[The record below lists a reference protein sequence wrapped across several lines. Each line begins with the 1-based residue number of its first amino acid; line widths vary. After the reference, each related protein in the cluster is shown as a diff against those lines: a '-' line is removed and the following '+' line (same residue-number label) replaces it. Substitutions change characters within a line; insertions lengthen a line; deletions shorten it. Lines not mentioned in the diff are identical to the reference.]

1 MEIKTSIRVDGL
13 KDTLIILEAIEGDSV
28 KQLKKDADVAVRS
41 SGVFSAIRSNVPSVA
56 PMSGMM
62 HNGATKWAGITN
74 IKTAIPPITLR
85 RLARKRDTPII
96 SIHATGS
103 PDGLG
108 FDYSELAGIRRHPP
122 RSRSK
127 IPSTGLRGAGRG
139 DGSIAIRG
147 QGDNMIKVLEDK
159 FGKQPGRFAYEAT
172 IKKRP
177 ALNTALQVVLDK
189 YAAIVNRKLR

>member
-1 MEIKTSIRVDGL
+1 MELKTNIRVDGL
-13 KDTLIILEAIEGDSV
+13 KDTLIILEAIEGNSV
-28 KQLKKDADVAVRS
+28 KQLKKDADVAVRG

-56 PMSGMM
+56 PMSGMT
-62 HNGATKWAGITN
+62 HNGATKWAGITSV
-74 IKTAIPPITLR
+74 KTAIPPITLR

-189 YAAIVNRKLR
+189 YAAMVNRKLR

>member
-1 MEIKTSIRVDGL
+1 VELKTNIRVDGL
-13 KDTLIILEAIEGDSV
+13 RDTLIILEAIEGDSV
-28 KQLKKDADVAVRS
+28 KQLKKDADVAVRG
-41 SGVFSAIRSNVPSVA
+41 SGVFSAIRSNTPSVA

-62 HNGATKWAGITN
+62 HNGATKWAGVTSV
-74 IKTAIPPITLR
+74 KTAIPPITLR

-108 FDYSELAGIRRHPP
+108 FDYSELAGVRRHPP

-147 QGDNMIKVLEDK
+147 QGDNMIKVLEDR

>member
-1 MEIKTSIRVDGL
+1 VEIQANIRVEGL
-13 KDTLIILEAIEGDSV
+13 RETLILLDTIQEDSV
-28 KQLKKDADVAVRS
+28 KKLKQDADTAVRS
-41 SGVFSAIRSNVPSVA
+41 TGVFSAIRSNTPSVA
-56 PMSGMM
+56 PMSGMN
-62 HNGATKWAGITN
+62 HNGATRWSGVSSV
-74 IKTAIPPITLR
+74 KTAIPPITLR

-108 FDYSELAGIRRHPP
+108 FDYSELAGIRRNPP

-139 DGSIAIRG
+139 DGSIAVRG
-147 QGDNMIKVLEDK
+147 QGDNMIQVLEDRI
-159 FGKQPGRFAYEAT
+159 GKQPGRFAYEAT

-177 ALNTALQVVLDK
+177 ALNLALQAVLDK

>member
-1 MEIKTSIRVDGL
+1 MEIKASIRVDGL

>member
-1 MEIKTSIRVDGL
+1 VEIKTSIRLEGL
-13 KDTLIILEAIEGDSV
+13 RETLIVLDAVQGDSV
-28 KQLKKDADVAVRS
+28 KKLKQEADSAVRS
-41 SGVFSAIRSNVPSVA
+41 TGVFSAIRSNVPSVA
-56 PMSGMM
+56 PMSGMV
-62 HNGATKWAGITN
+62 HNGATRWAGITSV
-74 IKTAIPPITLR
+74 KTAIPPITLR

-127 IPSTGLRGAGRG
+127 IPSTGLRGSGRG
-139 DGSIAIRG
+139 DGSIAING
-147 QGDNMIKVLEDK
+147 QGDNMIEVLNDR
-159 FGKQPGRFAYEAT
+159 FGKQEGRFAYDAT

-177 ALNTALQVVLDK
+177 ALNIALQVVLDK